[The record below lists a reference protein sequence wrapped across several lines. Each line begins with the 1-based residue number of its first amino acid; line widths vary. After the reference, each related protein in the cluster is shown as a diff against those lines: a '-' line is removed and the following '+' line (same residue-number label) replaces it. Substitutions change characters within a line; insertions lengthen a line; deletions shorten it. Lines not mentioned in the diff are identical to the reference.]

1 MFCSLGTFWGRGCM
15 FWCKK
20 FYSHLVVLILYM
32 VKNSFVWWPPDCT
45 LKETILTNF
54 FLFFSFFKIMCHS
67 IVYLPICLF
76 QALILNLPCYFSY
89 RNRAMPLCITGVVC
103 WFVSSSVMS
112 FSDSRAAWYFLCRRP
127 QTCTLSQ
134 QHISTLLPVP
144 FPSVSSI
151 WIPFFWLLLS
161 ASLTFSQMYLW

>member
-1 MFCSLGTFWGRGCM
+1 
-15 FWCKK
+15 
-20 FYSHLVVLILYM
+20 
-32 VKNSFVWWPPDCT
+32 
-45 LKETILTNF
+45 
-54 FLFFSFFKIMCHS
+54 MCHS

-151 WIPFFWLLLS
+151 WIPFFFGYCWVSVWHFHRCIYDSFNISTLS
-161 ASLTFSQMYLW
+161 NSKQLGAQHFVCGTKTFLIFFPSYESFHINLHWIAFAV

>member
-1 MFCSLGTFWGRGCM
+1 
-15 FWCKK
+15 
-20 FYSHLVVLILYM
+20 
-32 VKNSFVWWPPDCT
+32 
-45 LKETILTNF
+45 
-54 FLFFSFFKIMCHS
+54 MCHS

-89 RNRAMPLCITGVVC
+89 RNRAMPLCITGVFC

-151 WIPFFWLLLS
+151 WIPFFFLATVERQFDIFTDVSMIASTSQPS
-161 ASLTFSQMYLW
+161 ATASSWEHNILYVALRRFFIFFPSYESFHINLH